1 MANRLGSRVI
11 PAKAH
16 RAAAGMRPIRNLLP
30 ALALALLAS
39 GCSSRLGQF
48 TGSLRDVPNASGSVT
63 EAASSDLTTLAQRYD
78 ARPGEKAASLAYG
91 SALRA
96 RGQFQQAVAVLQRA
110 SITNVGDKDV
120 AAAYGRALGDIGRF
134 DEAMR
139 VLAQAHT
146 ADRPNW
152 RVLSSQGVIADQMG
166 QHARARD
173 FYAEALKIAPDHP
186 SLLTNLG
193 LSYLLSRDLVKAE
206 EMLARAAAR
215 PDADPRVAANL
226 AMVRSLR
233 SKVAAAPAAATR
245 PTAAP
250 KAATAQR

>member
-1 MANRLGSRVI
+1 MANRKGS
-11 PAKAH
+11 PSWAAKSVSASA
-16 RAAAGMRPIRNLLP
+16 RFRPLRGVLP
-30 ALALALLAS
+30 ALAIALVAS

-48 TGSLRDVPNASGSVT
+48 TGSLRDVPNNSAPAAIASG
-63 EAASSDLTTLAQRYD
+63 DLNALAQRYD

-110 SITNVGDKDV
+110 SIVNVGDKEI

-146 ADRPNW
+146 ADRPDW

-166 QHARARD
+166 QHTRAREL
-173 FYAEALKIAPDHP
+173 YTEALKIAPEHP
-186 SLLTNLG
+186 ALLTNLG
-193 LSYLLSRDLVKAE
+193 LSYLLSRDLPKAE
-206 EMLARAAAR
+206 ETLARAAAK
-215 PDADPRVAANL
+215 PNADPRVAANL

-233 SKVAAAPAAATR
+233 GQVAAAPQAR
-245 PTAAP
+245 PQAP
-250 KAATAQR
+250 KAAPAQR